1 MNSGPIA
8 NFANHLPV
16 RITFG
21 EGTAHK
27 LPDIAKDVGATRV
40 LLLTDERAE
49 DYNPAVARAIDTLRA
64 SGLTISRM
72 EKPAGEPTI
81 AMVDAA
87 TSRMRDED
95 TEAVIALGGGS
106 VIDTAKAARLCH
118 QKSMSFDE
126 FLASDRSYPVPMVP
140 LIAVPTTA
148 GTGSEVSGGSVVS
161 DPDAGRKAGIAH
173 PNLRPQFAVVDPE
186 LTWSMPPGMTANTGI
201 DALAQAIAATVAKVR
216 TPIGDAIAL
225 EAVRLM
231 GNSLAAAFRDGSD
244 TVARSNMSCGSMMAG
259 LAMNISDCAAEHS
272 LGQAIGG
279 LTGAPH
285 GLTIGLVLVET
296 LERERHWVPE
306 QLERAADAWGLPD
319 DGSHDGTRLVAAVR
333 SLLVELQFPVLS
345 ELGLT
350 DSDLDRLTDLA
361 LADYFITMAPQP
373 WDRAEVHAAFAS
385 ALSLNQRQL
394 TGVSGRSIDG

>member
-1 MNSGPIA
+1 MTVGPIA
-8 NFANHLPV
+8 DFVNHLPV

-21 EGTAHK
+21 DGVAHR
-27 LPDIAKDVGATRV
+27 LPDIAKSVGATRV
-40 LLLTDERAE
+40 LLLTDENAE
-49 DYNPAVARAIDTLRA
+49 GYNPALARVTAGLLD
-64 SGLTISRM
+64 SGLTIARM

-81 AMVDAA
+81 GMVDAA
-87 TSRMRDED
+87 TSRMRAEQTD
-95 TEAVIALGGGS
+95 AVIALGGGS

-118 QKSMSFDE
+118 QLNVSFTE
-126 FLASDRSYPVPMVP
+126 FLEGERVYPAPEVA
-140 LIAVPTTA
+140 LIAAPTTA

-161 DPDAGRKAGIAH
+161 DPEAGRKAGIAH
-173 PNLRPQFAVVDPE
+173 PNLRPQYAVVDPE

-201 DALAQAIAATVAKVR
+201 DALAQAIAATVATVR

-231 GNSLAAAFRDGSD
+231 GNSLLTAYRDGTD
-244 TVARSNMSCGSMMAG
+244 VAARSAMSCGSMMAG

-296 LERERHWVPE
+296 LERERHWVPD
-306 QLERAADAWGLPD
+306 QLERVADAWGLPAD
-319 DGSHDGTRLVAAVR
+319 GTCDGSRLVAAVR
-333 SLLVELQFPVLS
+333 TLLADLQFPVMS

-350 DSDLDRLTDLA
+350 DVDLDRLTDLA
-361 LADYFITMAPQP
+361 LADYFISMSPRP
-373 WDRAEVHAAFAS
+373 WDRAEVYSAFAS
-385 ALSLNQRQL
+385 ALSLRRREL
-394 TGVSGRSIDG
+394 TSTSG

>member
-1 MNSGPIA
+1 MTVGSIVD
-8 NFANHLPV
+8 FANHLPV

-21 EGTAHK
+21 DGAAHR
-27 LPDIAKDVGATRV
+27 LSDIAKSAGATHI
-40 LLLTDERAE
+40 LLLTDENAE
-49 DYNPAVARAIDTLRA
+49 TYNPAVARVTDTLRD
-64 SGLTISRM
+64 SGLAITRM
-72 EKPAGEPTI
+72 EKPPGEPTI

-87 TSRMRDED
+87 TSRMRAEHTD
-95 TEAVIALGGGS
+95 AVIALGGGS

-118 QKSMSFDE
+118 QLNVSFAE
-126 FLASDRSYPVPMVP
+126 FLEGNRVYPEPTVP

-148 GTGSEVSGGSVVS
+148 GTGSEVSGGSVIS

-173 PNLRPQFAVVDPE
+173 PNLRPQYAVVDPE
-186 LTWSMPPGMTANTGI
+186 LTWSMPPSMTANTGI

-231 GNSLAAAFRDGSD
+231 GDSLLAAFRDGSD
-244 TVARSNMSCGSMMAG
+244 ATARSNMSCGAMMAG

-296 LERERHWVPE
+296 LERERRWVPG
-306 QLERAADAWGLPD
+306 QLERCADAWGLPD
-319 DGSHDGTRLVAAVR
+319 DGTRDGSRLVTAVR
-333 SLLVELQFPVLS
+333 SLLAELQFPVMS
-345 ELGLT
+345 ELGLA
-350 DSDLDRLTDLA
+350 DADLDRLTDLA
-361 LADYFITMAPQP
+361 LADYFISMSPEP
-373 WDRAEVHAAFAS
+373 WDRAEVHTAFAS
-385 ALSLNQRQL
+385 ALSLRERQL
-394 TGVSGRSIDG
+394 TAASG

>member
-1 MNSGPIA
+1 MTVGPIA
-8 NFANHLPV
+8 DFANHLPV

-21 EGTAHK
+21 DGVAHR
-27 LPDIAKDVGATRV
+27 LPEIAKSVGASRI
-40 LLLTDERAE
+40 LLLTDENAE
-49 DYNPAVARAIDTLRA
+49 AYNPALARVTAALRD
-64 SGLTISRM
+64 SGLTIARM
-72 EKPAGEPTI
+72 EKPAGEPTV

-87 TSRMRDED
+87 TSRMR
-95 TEAVIALGGGS
+95 TEQTDAVIALGGGS

-118 QKSMSFDE
+118 QIDMSFAE
-126 FLASDRSYPVPMVP
+126 FLEGDRVYPEPTVT
-140 LIAVPTTA
+140 LIAAPTTA
-148 GTGSEVSGGSVVS
+148 GTGSEVSGGSVIS

-186 LTWSMPPGMTANTGI
+186 LTWSMPPGMTANTGV

-231 GNSLAAAFRDGSD
+231 GNSLLTAYRDGSN
-244 TVARSNMSCGSMMAG
+244 VAARSAMSCGSMMAG

-296 LERERHWVPE
+296 LERERRWVPD
-306 QLERAADAWGLPD
+306 QLERVADAWGLPD
-319 DGSHDGTRLVAAVR
+319 DGTRDGSRVVTAVR
-333 SLLVELQFPVLS
+333 SLLADLQFPVMS
-345 ELGLT
+345 ELGLSE
-350 DSDLDRLTDLA
+350 SDLDRLTDLA
-361 LADYFITMAPQP
+361 LADYFITMSPQP
-373 WDRAEVHAAFAS
+373 WDRAEVHSAFAS
-385 ALSLNQRQL
+385 ALSLQQRQL
-394 TGVSGRSIDG
+394 TATSG